1 MEKRSRWR
9 SGRGERELGITRCMS
24 GLCCTV
30 INQKMLSTMVMRGFG
45 LGVVASLS
53 GVHLVHA
60 ENRPSRNL
68 LKIW

>member
-1 MEKRSRWR
+1 
-9 SGRGERELGITRCMS
+9 MS